1 MKRLRLA
8 HLLVAAAIVTAAI
21 AALLAVKPSSRETGM
36 ASAAAQSMR
45 LASSTLLQDRVCREV
60 RRTTAESAVLAERKL
75 IRTGTLSVEV
85 RRYAEAAEKAVAI
98 AEAHGGYLSGANAA
112 REAGDRQRGT
122 LTLSVEARSFDAVF
136 RKLKELGHVESA
148 AVETRDATRE
158 YADLETRLSVKRD
171 AQARLLEIL
180 RTRTGKLSDLVE
192 AERELSRLVEEA
204 ERLEGE
210 RRYLAKQVELATI
223 TIEIFEPA
231 AFLRDGAA
239 APLFQAVRDA
249 LPLLSRSL
257 AMMLYAIRGR
267 VAVGDRRDPRLEAAE
282 ALARAAPDPDRRGE
296 LTVAFACAETCPSG
310 TGPRLVRMRT
320 RPRPWSPCSAPA
332 PAARTSSLPPVGR
345 L

>member
-1 MKRLRLA
+1 MKRPRLA

-21 AALLAVKPSSRETGM
+21 AALLAVRPSSRETGM

-45 LASSTLLQDRVCREV
+45 QASSTLLQAGLAGNAAEV
-60 RRTTAESAVLAERKL
+60 TAENLVLADRKL

-136 RKLKELGHVESA
+136 RKLKELGRVESA

-158 YADLETRLSVKRD
+158 YTDLETRLSVKRD

-249 LPLLSRSL
+249 LPLLSRSV
-257 AMMLYAIRGR
+257 AMMLYASAAALPWVI
-267 VAVGDRRDPRLEAAE
+267 VAVLVWKLRKRSRVRRLIRIAE
-282 ALARAAPDPDRRGE
+282 G
-296 LTVAFACAETCPSG
+296 
-310 TGPRLVRMRT
+310 
-320 RPRPWSPCSAPA
+320 
-332 PAARTSSLPPVGR
+332 
-345 L
+345 

>member
-21 AALLAVKPSSRETGM
+21 AVLLVVKPSSRETGM

-45 LASSTLLQDRVCREV
+45 MASSNLLQAGFAGNAAAA
-60 RRTTAESAVLAERKL
+60 TAEKRDPRRRKL

-98 AEAHGGYLSGANAA
+98 AEAHGGYLAGANAA

-122 LTLSVEARSFDAVF
+122 LTLSRRSRSFDAVF
-136 RKLKELGHVESA
+136 RKLKALGRVESA

-171 AQARLLEIL
+171 AQARLPEIL

-223 TIEIFEPA
+223 TVEIFEPA
-231 AFLRDGAA
+231 AFLRDGAG

-249 LPLLSRSL
+249 LPLLSRSV
-257 AMMLYAIRGR
+257 AMMLYAAAAALPWVI
-267 VAVGDRRDPRLEAAE
+267 VAVLVWKMRKRSRVRRLH
-282 ALARAAPDPDRRGE
+282 PDRRRG
-296 LTVAFACAETCPSG
+296 
-310 TGPRLVRMRT
+310 
-320 RPRPWSPCSAPA
+320 
-332 PAARTSSLPPVGR
+332 
-345 L
+345 

>member
-21 AALLAVKPSSRETGM
+21 AALLVVKPSSRETGM

-45 LASSTLLQDRVCREV
+45 MASSNLLQAGFAGNAEV
-60 RRTTAESAVLAERKL
+60 TAENVVLADRKL

-136 RKLKELGHVESA
+136 RKLKELGRVESA

-249 LPLLSRSL
+249 LPLLSRSV
-257 AMMLYAIRGR
+257 AMMLYASAAALPWVI
-267 VAVGDRRDPRLEAAE
+267 VAVLVWKLRKRSRVRRLIRIAGKARESPEPAS
-282 ALARAAPDPDRRGE
+282 RAARPR
-296 LTVAFACAETCPSG
+296 AISG
-310 TGPRLVRMRT
+310 T
-320 RPRPWSPCSAPA
+320 PRPAGSGRSRCPC
-332 PAARTSSLPPVGR
+332 R
-345 L
+345 

>member
-1 MKRLRLA
+1 MKRPRLA

-21 AALLAVKPSSRETGM
+21 AALLAVRPSSRETGM

-45 LASSTLLQDRVCREV
+45 QASSTLLQAGFAGN
-60 RRTTAESAVLAERKL
+60 TAEVTAENVVLADRKL

-136 RKLKELGHVESA
+136 RKLKELGRVESA

-158 YADLETRLSVKRD
+158 YTDLETRLSVKRD

-239 APLFQAVRDA
+239 APLFQALRDA
-249 LPLLSRSL
+249 LPLLSRSV
-257 AMMLYAIRGR
+257 AMMLYASAAALPWVI
-267 VAVGDRRDPRLEAAE
+267 VAVLVWKLRKRSRVRRLIRIAE
-282 ALARAAPDPDRRGE
+282 G
-296 LTVAFACAETCPSG
+296 
-310 TGPRLVRMRT
+310 
-320 RPRPWSPCSAPA
+320 
-332 PAARTSSLPPVGR
+332 
-345 L
+345 

>member
-1 MKRLRLA
+1 MKRPRLA
-8 HLLVAAAIVTAAI
+8 HLVVAAAIVTAAI
-21 AALLAVKPSSRETGM
+21 AALLAVRPSSRETGM

-45 LASSTLLQDRVCREV
+45 QASSTLLQAGFAGN
-60 RRTTAESAVLAERKL
+60 TAEVTAENVVLADRKL

-136 RKLKELGHVESA
+136 RKLKELGRVESA

-158 YADLETRLSVKRD
+158 YTDLETRLSVKRD

-249 LPLLSRSL
+249 LPLLSRSV
-257 AMMLYAIRGR
+257 AMMLYASAAALPWVI
-267 VAVGDRRDPRLEAAE
+267 VAVLVWKLRKRSRVRRLIRIA
-282 ALARAAPDPDRRGE
+282 GE
-296 LTVAFACAETCPSG
+296 G
-310 TGPRLVRMRT
+310 
-320 RPRPWSPCSAPA
+320 
-332 PAARTSSLPPVGR
+332 
-345 L
+345 

>member
-1 MKRLRLA
+1 MKRPRLA

-21 AALLAVKPSSRETGM
+21 AALLAVRPSSRETGM

-45 LASSTLLQDRVCREV
+45 QASSTLLQAGFAGN
-60 RRTTAESAVLAERKL
+60 TAEVTAENVVLADRKL

-136 RKLKELGHVESA
+136 RKLKELGRVESA

-158 YADLETRLSVKRD
+158 YTDLETRLAVKRD

-249 LPLLSRSL
+249 LPLLSRSV
-257 AMMLYAIRGR
+257 AMMLYASAAALPWVI
-267 VAVGDRRDPRLEAAE
+267 VAVLVWKLRKRSRVRRLIRIAE
-282 ALARAAPDPDRRGE
+282 G
-296 LTVAFACAETCPSG
+296 
-310 TGPRLVRMRT
+310 
-320 RPRPWSPCSAPA
+320 
-332 PAARTSSLPPVGR
+332 
-345 L
+345 

>member
-1 MKRLRLA
+1 MKRPRLA

-21 AALLAVKPSSRETGM
+21 AALLAVRPSSRETGM

-45 LASSTLLQDRVCREV
+45 QASSTLLQAGFAGN
-60 RRTTAESAVLAERKL
+60 TAEVTAENVVLADRKL

-136 RKLKELGHVESA
+136 RKLKELGRVESA

-158 YADLETRLSVKRD
+158 YTDLETRLSVKRD

-249 LPLLSRSL
+249 LPLLSRSV
-257 AMMLYAIRGR
+257 AMMLYASAAVLPWVI
-267 VAVGDRRDPRLEAAE
+267 VAVLVWKLRKRSRVRRLIRIAE
-282 ALARAAPDPDRRGE
+282 G
-296 LTVAFACAETCPSG
+296 
-310 TGPRLVRMRT
+310 
-320 RPRPWSPCSAPA
+320 
-332 PAARTSSLPPVGR
+332 
-345 L
+345 

>member
-1 MKRLRLA
+1 
-8 HLLVAAAIVTAAI
+8 
-21 AALLAVKPSSRETGM
+21 M

-45 LASSTLLQDRVCREV
+45 MASSNLLQTRFAGNAAEV
-60 RRTTAESAVLAERKL
+60 TAENLVLADRKL

-136 RKLKELGHVESA
+136 RKLKELGRVESA

-158 YADLETRLSVKRD
+158 YTDLETRLSVKRD

-249 LPLLSRSL
+249 LPLLSRSV
-257 AMMLYAIRGR
+257 AMMLYASAAALPWVI
-267 VAVGDRRDPRLEAAE
+267 VAVLVWKLRKRSRVRRLIRIAE
-282 ALARAAPDPDRRGE
+282 G
-296 LTVAFACAETCPSG
+296 
-310 TGPRLVRMRT
+310 
-320 RPRPWSPCSAPA
+320 
-332 PAARTSSLPPVGR
+332 
-345 L
+345 

>member
-1 MKRLRLA
+1 MKRPRLA

-21 AALLAVKPSSRETGM
+21 AALLAVRPSSRETGM

-45 LASSTLLQDRVCREV
+45 QASSTLLQAGFAGN
-60 RRTTAESAVLAERKL
+60 TAEVTAENVVLADRKL

-136 RKLKELGHVESA
+136 RKLKELGRVESA

-158 YADLETRLSVKRD
+158 YTDLETRLSVKRD
-171 AQARLLEIL
+171 AQARMLEIL

-249 LPLLSRSL
+249 LPLLSRSV
-257 AMMLYAIRGR
+257 AMMLYASAAALPWVI
-267 VAVGDRRDPRLEAAE
+267 VAVLVWKLRKRSRVRRLIRIA
-282 ALARAAPDPDRRGE
+282 GE
-296 LTVAFACAETCPSG
+296 G
-310 TGPRLVRMRT
+310 
-320 RPRPWSPCSAPA
+320 
-332 PAARTSSLPPVGR
+332 
-345 L
+345 

>member
-1 MKRLRLA
+1 MKRPRLA

-21 AALLAVKPSSRETGM
+21 AALLAVRPSSRETGM

-45 LASSTLLQDRVCREV
+45 QASSTLLQAGFAGN
-60 RRTTAESAVLAERKL
+60 TAEVTAENVVLADRKL
-75 IRTGTLSVEV
+75 IRTGTLSVEG

-136 RKLKELGHVESA
+136 RKLKELGRVESA

-158 YADLETRLSVKRD
+158 YTDLETRLSVKRD

-249 LPLLSRSL
+249 LPLLSRSV
-257 AMMLYAIRGR
+257 AMMLYASAAALPWVI
-267 VAVGDRRDPRLEAAE
+267 VAVLVWKLRKRSRVRRLIRIA
-282 ALARAAPDPDRRGE
+282 GE
-296 LTVAFACAETCPSG
+296 G
-310 TGPRLVRMRT
+310 
-320 RPRPWSPCSAPA
+320 
-332 PAARTSSLPPVGR
+332 
-345 L
+345 

>member
-1 MKRLRLA
+1 MKRPRLA

-21 AALLAVKPSSRETGM
+21 AALLAVRPSSRETGM

-45 LASSTLLQDRVCREV
+45 LASSTLLQAGFAGNAAEA
-60 RRTTAESAVLAERKL
+60 TAESAVLADRKL

-136 RKLKELGHVESA
+136 RKLKELGRVESA

-158 YADLETRLSVKRD
+158 YTDLETRLSVKRD

-249 LPLLSRSL
+249 LPLLSRSV
-257 AMMLYAIRGR
+257 AMMLYASAAALPWVI
-267 VAVGDRRDPRLEAAE
+267 VAVLVWKLRKRSRVRRLIRIAE
-282 ALARAAPDPDRRGE
+282 G
-296 LTVAFACAETCPSG
+296 
-310 TGPRLVRMRT
+310 
-320 RPRPWSPCSAPA
+320 
-332 PAARTSSLPPVGR
+332 
-345 L
+345 

>member
-21 AALLAVKPSSRETGM
+21 AALLVMKPSSRETGM

-45 LASSTLLQDRVCREV
+45 MASSNLLQAGFAGNAEV
-60 RRTTAESAVLAERKL
+60 TAENVVLADRKL
-75 IRTGTLSVEV
+75 IRAGTLSVEV

-136 RKLKELGHVESA
+136 RKLKELGRVESA

-158 YADLETRLSVKRD
+158 YTDLETRLAVKRD

-231 AFLRDGAA
+231 AFLRDGAG

-249 LPLLSRSL
+249 LPLLSRSV
-257 AMMLYAIRGR
+257 AMMLYAAAAALPWVIVAILVWKLRKRSRVRRLIRI
-267 VAVGDRRDPRLEAAE
+267 A
-282 ALARAAPDPDRRGE
+282 GE
-296 LTVAFACAETCPSG
+296 G
-310 TGPRLVRMRT
+310 
-320 RPRPWSPCSAPA
+320 
-332 PAARTSSLPPVGR
+332 
-345 L
+345 

>member
-1 MKRLRLA
+1 
-8 HLLVAAAIVTAAI
+8 
-21 AALLAVKPSSRETGM
+21 
-36 ASAAAQSMR
+36 MR
-45 LASSTLLQDRVCREV
+45 QASSTLLQAGFAGN
-60 RRTTAESAVLAERKL
+60 TAEVTAENVVLADRKL

-136 RKLKELGHVESA
+136 RKLKELGRVESA

-158 YADLETRLSVKRD
+158 YTDLETRLSVKRD

-239 APLFQAVRDA
+239 APLFQALRDA
-249 LPLLSRSL
+249 LPLLSRSV
-257 AMMLYAIRGR
+257 AMMLYASAAALPWVI
-267 VAVGDRRDPRLEAAE
+267 VAVLVWKLRKRSRVRRLIRIA
-282 ALARAAPDPDRRGE
+282 GE
-296 LTVAFACAETCPSG
+296 G
-310 TGPRLVRMRT
+310 
-320 RPRPWSPCSAPA
+320 
-332 PAARTSSLPPVGR
+332 
-345 L
+345 

>member
-1 MKRLRLA
+1 MKRPRLA
-8 HLLVAAAIVTAAI
+8 HLVVAAAIVTAAI
-21 AALLAVKPSSRETGM
+21 AALLAVRPSSRETGM

-45 LASSTLLQDRVCREV
+45 LASSTLLQAGSAGNAPEV
-60 RRTTAESAVLAERKL
+60 TAENVVLADRKL

-85 RRYAEAAEKAVAI
+85 RRYGEAAEKAVAI

-136 RKLKELGHVESA
+136 RKLKELGRVESA

-158 YADLETRLSVKRD
+158 YTDLETRLSVKRD

-249 LPLLSRSL
+249 LPLLSRSV
-257 AMMLYAIRGR
+257 AMMLYASAAALPWVI
-267 VAVGDRRDPRLEAAE
+267 VAVLVWKLRKRSRVRRLIRIAE
-282 ALARAAPDPDRRGE
+282 G
-296 LTVAFACAETCPSG
+296 
-310 TGPRLVRMRT
+310 
-320 RPRPWSPCSAPA
+320 
-332 PAARTSSLPPVGR
+332 
-345 L
+345 

>member
-1 MKRLRLA
+1 MKRPRLA

-21 AALLAVKPSSRETGM
+21 AALLAVRPSPRETGM

-45 LASSTLLQDRVCREV
+45 QASSTLLQAGFAGN
-60 RRTTAESAVLAERKL
+60 TAEVTAENVVLADRKL

-136 RKLKELGHVESA
+136 RKLKELGRVESA

-158 YADLETRLSVKRD
+158 YTDLETRLSVKRD

-210 RRYLAKQVELATI
+210 RRYLAKRVELATI

-249 LPLLSRSL
+249 LPLLSRSV
-257 AMMLYAIRGR
+257 AMMLYASAAVLPWVI
-267 VAVGDRRDPRLEAAE
+267 VAVLVWKLRKRSRVRRLIRIA
-282 ALARAAPDPDRRGE
+282 GE
-296 LTVAFACAETCPSG
+296 G
-310 TGPRLVRMRT
+310 
-320 RPRPWSPCSAPA
+320 
-332 PAARTSSLPPVGR
+332 
-345 L
+345 

>member
-1 MKRLRLA
+1 MKRPRLA

-21 AALLAVKPSSRETGM
+21 AALLAVRPSSRETGM

-45 LASSTLLQDRVCREV
+45 QASSTLLQAGFAGN
-60 RRTTAESAVLAERKL
+60 TAEVTAENVVLADRKL

-136 RKLKELGHVESA
+136 RKLKELGRVESA

-158 YADLETRLSVKRD
+158 YTDLETRLSVKRD
-171 AQARLLEIL
+171 AQSRLLEIL
-180 RTRTGKLSDLVE
+180 RTRTGKLSDLGE

-249 LPLLSRSL
+249 LPLLSRSV
-257 AMMLYAIRGR
+257 AMMLYASAAALPWVI
-267 VAVGDRRDPRLEAAE
+267 VAVLVWKLRKRSRVRRLIRIAE
-282 ALARAAPDPDRRGE
+282 G
-296 LTVAFACAETCPSG
+296 
-310 TGPRLVRMRT
+310 
-320 RPRPWSPCSAPA
+320 
-332 PAARTSSLPPVGR
+332 
-345 L
+345 

>member
-1 MKRLRLA
+1 MKRPRLA
-8 HLLVAAAIVTAAI
+8 HLLVAAAMVTAAI
-21 AALLAVKPSSRETGM
+21 AALLVMKPSSRETGM

-45 LASSTLLQDRVCREV
+45 QASSTLLQAGFAGNAAEA
-60 RRTTAESAVLAERKL
+60 TAESVVLADRKL
-75 IRTGTLSVEV
+75 IRTGTLAVEV

-122 LTLSVEARSFDAVF
+122 LTLSVEARFFDAVF
-136 RKLKELGHVESA
+136 RKLKELGRVESA

-158 YADLETRLSVKRD
+158 YTDLETRLSVKRD

-249 LPLLSRSL
+249 LPLLSRSV
-257 AMMLYAIRGR
+257 AMMLYAFAAALPWVI
-267 VAVGDRRDPRLEAAE
+267 VAVLVWKLRKRSRVRRLIRIAE
-282 ALARAAPDPDRRGE
+282 G
-296 LTVAFACAETCPSG
+296 
-310 TGPRLVRMRT
+310 
-320 RPRPWSPCSAPA
+320 
-332 PAARTSSLPPVGR
+332 
-345 L
+345 

>member
-1 MKRLRLA
+1 MKRPRLA
-8 HLLVAAAIVTAAI
+8 HLVVAAAIVTAAI
-21 AALLAVKPSSRETGM
+21 AALLAVRPSSRETGM

-45 LASSTLLQDRVCREV
+45 LASSTLLQAGFAGN
-60 RRTTAESAVLAERKL
+60 TAEVTAENVVLADRKL

-136 RKLKELGHVESA
+136 RKLKELGRVESA

-158 YADLETRLSVKRD
+158 YTDLETRLSVKRD

-249 LPLLSRSL
+249 LPLLSRSV
-257 AMMLYAIRGR
+257 AMMLYASAAALPWVI
-267 VAVGDRRDPRLEAAE
+267 VAVLVWKLRKRSRVRRLIRIAE
-282 ALARAAPDPDRRGE
+282 G
-296 LTVAFACAETCPSG
+296 
-310 TGPRLVRMRT
+310 
-320 RPRPWSPCSAPA
+320 
-332 PAARTSSLPPVGR
+332 
-345 L
+345 

>member
-1 MKRLRLA
+1 MREGDRMKRPRLA
-8 HLLVAAAIVTAAI
+8 HLVVAAAIVTAAI
-21 AALLAVKPSSRETGM
+21 AALLAVRPSSRETGM

-45 LASSTLLQDRVCREV
+45 QASSTLLQAGFAGN
-60 RRTTAESAVLAERKL
+60 TAEVTAENVVLADRKL

-136 RKLKELGHVESA
+136 RKLKELGRVESA

-158 YADLETRLSVKRD
+158 YTDLETRLSVKRD

-249 LPLLSRSL
+249 LPLLSRSV
-257 AMMLYAIRGR
+257 AMMLYASAAALPWVI
-267 VAVGDRRDPRLEAAE
+267 VAVLVWKLRKRSRVRRLIRIA
-282 ALARAAPDPDRRGE
+282 GE
-296 LTVAFACAETCPSG
+296 G
-310 TGPRLVRMRT
+310 
-320 RPRPWSPCSAPA
+320 
-332 PAARTSSLPPVGR
+332 
-345 L
+345 

>member
-1 MKRLRLA
+1 MKRPRLA

-21 AALLAVKPSSRETGM
+21 AALLAVRPSSRETGM

-45 LASSTLLQDRVCREV
+45 QASSTLLQAGFAGN
-60 RRTTAESAVLAERKL
+60 TAEVTAENVVLADRKL

-85 RRYAEAAEKAVAI
+85 RRYAEAAEKGVAI

-136 RKLKELGHVESA
+136 RKLKELGRVESA

-158 YADLETRLSVKRD
+158 YTDRETRLSVKRD
-171 AQARLLEIL
+171 AQARVLEIL

-249 LPLLSRSL
+249 LPLLSRSV
-257 AMMLYAIRGR
+257 AMMLYASAAALPWVI
-267 VAVGDRRDPRLEAAE
+267 VAVLVWKLRKRSRVRRLIRIA
-282 ALARAAPDPDRRGE
+282 GE
-296 LTVAFACAETCPSG
+296 G
-310 TGPRLVRMRT
+310 
-320 RPRPWSPCSAPA
+320 
-332 PAARTSSLPPVGR
+332 
-345 L
+345 

>member
-1 MKRLRLA
+1 MKRPRLA

-21 AALLAVKPSSRETGM
+21 AALLAVRPSSRETGM

-45 LASSTLLQDRVCREV
+45 QASSTLLQAGFAGN
-60 RRTTAESAVLAERKL
+60 TAEVTAENVVLADRKL

-136 RKLKELGHVESA
+136 RKLKELGRVESA

-158 YADLETRLSVKRD
+158 YTDLETRLSVKRD

-239 APLFQAVRDA
+239 APLFQALRDA
-249 LPLLSRSL
+249 LPLLSRSV
-257 AMMLYAIRGR
+257 AMMLYASAAALPWVI
-267 VAVGDRRDPRLEAAE
+267 VAVLVWKLRKRSRVRRLIRIA
-282 ALARAAPDPDRRGE
+282 GE
-296 LTVAFACAETCPSG
+296 G
-310 TGPRLVRMRT
+310 
-320 RPRPWSPCSAPA
+320 
-332 PAARTSSLPPVGR
+332 
-345 L
+345 

>member
-8 HLLVAAAIVTAAI
+8 HLLVAASIVTAAI
-21 AALLAVKPSSRETGM
+21 AALLAVRPSSRETGM

-45 LASSTLLQDRVCREV
+45 QASSTLLQAGFAGN
-60 RRTTAESAVLAERKL
+60 TAEVTAENVVLADRKL

-85 RRYAEAAEKAVAI
+85 RRYGEAAEKAVAI

-136 RKLKELGHVESA
+136 RKLKELGRVESA

-158 YADLETRLSVKRD
+158 YTDLETRLSVKRD

-249 LPLLSRSL
+249 LPLLSRSV
-257 AMMLYAIRGR
+257 AMMLYASAAALPWVI
-267 VAVGDRRDPRLEAAE
+267 VAVLVWKLRKRSRVRRLIRIA
-282 ALARAAPDPDRRGE
+282 GE
-296 LTVAFACAETCPSG
+296 G
-310 TGPRLVRMRT
+310 
-320 RPRPWSPCSAPA
+320 
-332 PAARTSSLPPVGR
+332 
-345 L
+345 

>member
-1 MKRLRLA
+1 MKRPRLA

-21 AALLAVKPSSRETGM
+21 AALLAVRPSSRETGM

-45 LASSTLLQDRVCREV
+45 QASSTLLQAGFAGN
-60 RRTTAESAVLAERKL
+60 TAEVTAENVVLADRKL

-98 AEAHGGYLSGANAA
+98 AEAHGGYLSGANAV

-136 RKLKELGHVESA
+136 RKLKELGRVESA

-158 YADLETRLSVKRD
+158 YTDLETRLSVKRD

-210 RRYLAKQVELATI
+210 RRYLAKQVELTTI

-249 LPLLSRSL
+249 LPLLSRSV
-257 AMMLYAIRGR
+257 AMMLYASAAALPWVI
-267 VAVGDRRDPRLEAAE
+267 VAVLVWKLRKRSRVRRLIRIAE
-282 ALARAAPDPDRRGE
+282 G
-296 LTVAFACAETCPSG
+296 
-310 TGPRLVRMRT
+310 
-320 RPRPWSPCSAPA
+320 
-332 PAARTSSLPPVGR
+332 
-345 L
+345 

>member
-1 MKRLRLA
+1 MKRPRLA
-8 HLLVAAAIVTAAI
+8 HLVVAAAIVTAAI
-21 AALLAVKPSSRETGM
+21 AALLAVRPSSRETGM

-45 LASSTLLQDRVCREV
+45 LASSTLLQAGFAGNAPEV
-60 RRTTAESAVLAERKL
+60 TAENVVLADRKL

-136 RKLKELGHVESA
+136 RKLKELGRVESA

-158 YADLETRLSVKRD
+158 YTDLETRLAVKRD

-249 LPLLSRSL
+249 LPLLSRSV
-257 AMMLYAIRGR
+257 AMMLYASAAALPWVI
-267 VAVGDRRDPRLEAAE
+267 VAVLVWKLRKRSRVRRLIRIA
-282 ALARAAPDPDRRGE
+282 GE
-296 LTVAFACAETCPSG
+296 G
-310 TGPRLVRMRT
+310 
-320 RPRPWSPCSAPA
+320 
-332 PAARTSSLPPVGR
+332 
-345 L
+345 

>member
-45 LASSTLLQDRVCREV
+45 LASSTLT
-60 RRTTAESAVLAERKL
+60 RTGSVGNAPEETAERAVLAERRL

-98 AEAHGGYLSGANAA
+98 AEAHGGYLSGAKAA
-112 REAGDRQRGT
+112 REAGDRQRGM

-148 AVETRDATRE
+148 AVETRDATRD

-192 AERELSRLVEEA
+192 AESELSRLVEEA

-257 AMMLYAIRGR
+257 AMMLYASAAALPWVIVAILAWKLRKRSRVRRLIRI
-267 VAVGDRRDPRLEAAE
+267 A
-282 ALARAAPDPDRRGE
+282 GE
-296 LTVAFACAETCPSG
+296 G
-310 TGPRLVRMRT
+310 
-320 RPRPWSPCSAPA
+320 
-332 PAARTSSLPPVGR
+332 
-345 L
+345 